1 MYQFFVEPG
10 QIQGKRVTITGS
22 DVNHIKNVLRMR
34 IGEEIAVSNGMDG
47 LEYRCGIEE
56 FLEDEVVC
64 TLRFVKE
71 DGLELPSRIYLFQAL
86 PKGDKMEL
94 VIQKAVEL
102 GAFAVIPVAAKRCVV
117 KLDAKKEKNK
127 LARWQGISEAAAKQ
141 SKRLII
147 PEVTE
152 VMNFSQA
159 CALASSF
166 DRNFIPYELAQGMEQ
181 TRQEFQKI
189 SPGMEAGI
197 FIGPEGGFAPEEIA
211 LAGARL
217 AACATVSLGPR
228 ILRAETAALAALSII
243 MYERG
248 FT

>member
-102 GAFAVIPVAAKRCVV
+102 GVNSITPVMTRRCVSRP
-117 KLDAKKEKNK
+117 DAKSMKKK
-127 LARWQGISEAAAKQ
+127 LERYNRIALEAAKQ
-141 SKRLII
+141 SGRGII
-147 PEVTE
+147 PQVNPLLELD
-152 VMNFSQA
+152 QA
-159 CALASSF
+159 LRQMQQSGCPILF
-166 DRNFIPYELAQGMEQ
+166 YENA
-181 TRQEFQKI
+181 TAPARQLLQSATGKI
-189 SPGMEAGI
+189 AI
-197 FIGPEGGFAPEEIA
+197 LIGAEGGFDEDEVERAKV
-211 LAGARL
+211 AGCSIL
-217 AACATVSLGPR
+217 SLGKR
-228 ILRAETAALAALSII
+228 ILRCETAPLAALSII
-243 MYERG
+243 MYETG
-248 FT
+248 NKE